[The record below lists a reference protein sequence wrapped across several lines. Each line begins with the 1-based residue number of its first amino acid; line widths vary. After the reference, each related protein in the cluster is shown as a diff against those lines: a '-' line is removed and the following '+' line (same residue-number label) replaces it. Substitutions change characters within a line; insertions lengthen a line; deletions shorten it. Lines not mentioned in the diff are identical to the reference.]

1 MSLLGHKLK
10 ALRQQIGLSQ
20 EAIGAQ
26 GFVSTPGWIKIENGQ
41 RQASEKLLARF
52 VDWLVSD
59 KHITKSARQPL
70 LEELLLRKHL
80 GNRSVWLRDTLKA
93 VAAAT
98 IWGQA
103 IVEEMKRPAPAKS
116 RRAGPWPSPPREV
129 AAR

>member
-1 MSLLGHKLK
+1 MSLLGNKLRT
-10 ALRQQIGLSQ
+10 LRREIGLSQ

-80 GNRSVWLRDTLKA
+80 GNKSAWLRGVLKS
-93 VAAAT
+93 VADST
-98 IWGQA
+98 IWGRA
-103 IVEEMKRPAPAKS
+103 ILGEMNKPNPVRRRGRPAALTPK
-116 RRAGPWPSPPREV
+116 EV